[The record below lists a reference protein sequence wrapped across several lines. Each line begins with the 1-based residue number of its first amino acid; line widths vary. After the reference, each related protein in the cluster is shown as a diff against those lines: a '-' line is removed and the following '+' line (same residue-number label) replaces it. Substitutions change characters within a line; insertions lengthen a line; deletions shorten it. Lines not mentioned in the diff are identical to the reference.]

1 VGLLTGTISRRGGG
15 VSAAIRNLSRALL
28 ETHNIEVLVFAP
40 ADEAT
45 HDDISLWDGIPVKTF
60 PALSPRWFCYCPEL
74 YAAVRNANLSLLNVS
89 CTWLYLSLVSLKWMR
104 ESACPVVISPHG
116 DLDPWALNNSP
127 RKKRVAAAL
136 FERRHLERAAC
147 LHALNAAEARTF
159 RAFGLHNPIAIVPN
173 GVDIPAL
180 SAAGYRPPPW
190 SWRAE
195 KVGRV
200 LLYLGRLHPK
210 KNLTALLEAWSTASR
225 DTGQCADWW
234 LAIAGWDQLGY
245 EAKLRQLL
253 AASGAPRVLFLG
265 PQYGS
270 PKDACFRHAS
280 AFILPSLSEGLPNV
294 VLEAWSYGLPVLMT
308 PECNLPEGKL
318 EGAAIEVSGTAEAIA
333 TGLRTLFSMR
343 DADLARMGQAGR
355 DLVKR
360 KFAWPQ
366 VASQMLAL
374 YRWVN
379 KEGAAPHFPHGLRL
393 DP

>member
-1 VGLLTGTISRRGGG
+1 MTGTISRRGGG

-28 ETHNIEVLVFAP
+28 ETHNVEVLVFAP

-45 HDDISLWDGIPVKTF
+45 RNDFSLWDGIPVNTF
-60 PALSPRWFCYCPEL
+60 PALSPRRFCYCPEL
-74 YAAVRNANLSLLNVS
+74 YAAVKNANLCLLNVS
-89 CTWLYLSLVSLKWMR
+89 CTWLYPSLVSLKWMR
-104 ESACPVVISPHG
+104 ETGCPVVISPHG

-127 RKKRVAAAL
+127 RKKQFAAAL
-136 FERRHLERAAC
+136 FERRHLERATC

-159 RAFGLHNPIAIVPN
+159 RAFGLQNPIAIVPN
-173 GVDIPAL
+173 GVDIPAP
-180 SAAGYRPPPW
+180 SEAKCGPPPW
-190 SWRAE
+190 SGRAK
-195 KVGRV
+195 KVSRV

-210 KNLTALLEAWSTASR
+210 KNLTTLLEAWSAASR
-225 DTGQCADWW
+225 DADRSADWW

-245 EAKLRQLL
+245 EAKLRRLL

-265 PQYGS
+265 PQYGTS
-270 PKDACFRHAS
+270 KDTCFRHAS
-280 AFILPSLSEGLPNV
+280 AFILPSLSEGLPSV
-294 VLEAWSYGLPVLMT
+294 VLEAWSYGLPVVMT

-318 EGAAIEVSGTAEAIA
+318 DGAAIEVSGTGEAI
-333 TGLRTLFSMR
+333 TRGLRTLFCMS
-343 DADLARMGQAGR
+343 DGDLARMGQAGR

-379 KEGAAPHFPHGLRL
+379 KEGAAPNFLHGLQL
-393 DP
+393 DT